1 MPKLS
6 KKTSVDLGSVT
17 NLAKQRLIAETANA
31 IEGFVNLGCIAL
43 GTLQILALNYPLAIW
58 KKYTGWLRTKR
69 TVVPSEEIVR
79 LVIQENFY
87 PNFDAFRNTAIY
99 QIIKAK
105 QRRCLHLY
113 NEDAA

>member
-6 KKTSVDLGSVT
+6 RKTFDLGGVT
-17 NLAKQRLIAETANA
+17 DATKQRLIAETANA

-43 GTLQILALNYPLAIW
+43 GVLQILALNYPATIW

-79 LVIQENFY
+79 LVIQDDFY
-87 PNFDAFRNTAIY
+87 HNFDAFRNTAIFE
-99 QIIKAK
+99 IIKAK
-105 QRRCLHLY
+105 QRRRLCLY
-113 NEDAA
+113 TEDAA